1 VPSTLAWV
9 LRAGVVAR
17 ERVTTAL
24 AGRAEAVRAAGFLER
39 AEAVRAAGFLERD
52 EALLVR
58 VVRVVPFVRLGV
70 GLLADREGVGLRDE
84 DFTDYSPGMTAMV
97 R

>member
-1 VPSTLAWV
+1 VAITLACV

-17 ERVTTAL
+17 ERVTAAL
-24 AGRAEAVRAAGFLER
+24 AGRAEAERAAGFRE
-39 AEAVRAAGFLERD
+39 VRD
-52 EALLVR
+52 EVLLGR
-58 VVRVVPFVRLGV
+58 VVRLGT

-97 R
+97 RYYLRSTSRTAV

>member
-1 VPSTLAWV
+1 VPRTLAWV

-17 ERVTTAL
+17 ERVTAAL
-24 AGRAEAVRAAGFLER
+24 AGRIAAVRAAGFLE
-39 AEAVRAAGFLERD
+39 LRD
-52 EALLVR
+52 EVLLVR
-58 VVRVVPFVRLGV
+58 ARLEAGFF
-70 GLLADREGVGLRDE
+70 ADREGVGLRDE